1 MARWV
6 LTWST
11 GMVLVVLT
19 AVALGVV
26 WSARADQSVGS
37 IATDLSVQVVFA
49 LGAGL
54 MWADRESRTTGL
66 VLALAGISIGLG
78 HLDSN
83 AYWDR
88 GGYWGE
94 LGWLVGYF
102 FVPLVMTVLLRYPVP
117 VASFRGRRLMLT
129 TAWLCYLIRVPA
141 SLFWDPRAAN
151 GYAGPGRWLTA
162 YPANRV
168 TTVMVDVASGVL
180 LAVSVWFLV
189 IQFRR
194 WRRATGGTRS
204 AVRLTAA
211 AAIVLTGVLSLR
223 LVVALLAGPGWVPAS
238 LEEPLSIVDGLAAVA
253 ASLVL
258 LVVALR
264 RAVRRSDVVER
275 LLGAAGDPRA
285 VEETLRRELADPS
298 LSVSFRLGEAWVDAS
313 GRPVPVWG
321 ERPGRLV
328 RELARKDGDPTVRVD
343 GDASINQDP
352 GWLRIT
358 LAAAE
363 LVLDNTRLTVER
375 TAHLAEIAA
384 AQTRIVEAGVV
395 QRRQLER
402 DLHDGA
408 QQSLLGVA
416 ATLSRAGLADDPD
429 VMRSVVDEARGRLSA
444 ALAELRQLARG
455 IHPAALSQGGLRAG
469 LVSLAARTD
478 RVQLTFGPGLAD
490 QVRLPPPV
498 ESTAYFVVAEGVTN
512 ALKYGGPGP
521 IAVTVDR
528 TDGSLV
534 IAVSDDG
541 PGDARIVAGGGLAG
555 LLDRVRALGGAL
567 DLRPRAGG
575 GVRVEARLP
584 LAEEVG

>member
-1 MARWV
+1 MSRRV

-26 WSARADQSVGS
+26 WGARADQGVGS
-37 IATDLSVQVVFA
+37 VATDLSVQVVFA

-117 VASFRGRRLMLT
+117 VANFRGRRLMLT
-129 TAWLCYLIRVPA
+129 TAWLCYVVRVPA
-141 SLFWDPRAAN
+141 SLFWDPRAT
-151 GYAGPGRWLTA
+151 GYTGPGRWLTA
-162 YPANRV
+162 YPANDV

-223 LVVALLAGPGWVPAS
+223 LVVALLAGPGWVPGS
-238 LEEPLSIVDGLAAVA
+238 LEEPLSIADGLAAVA

-285 VEETLRRELADPS
+285 VEETLQRELADPS
-298 LSVSFRLGEAWVDAS
+298 LSVSFRLGETWVDA
-313 GRPVPVWG
+313 GGQPVPVMG

-328 RELARKDGDPTVRVD
+328 RDLARKDGDPTVRVD
-343 GDASINQDP
+343 GDAAIDLDP

-429 VMRSVVDEARGRLSA
+429 VMRSVLDEARGRLSA

-478 RVQLTFGPGLAD
+478 RVQVTFGPGLAD

-498 ESTAYFVVAEGVTN
+498 ESTAYFVVAEAVAN

-521 IAVTVDR
+521 IAVTVERIDR
-528 TDGSLV
+528 SLV
-534 IAVSDDG
+534 ITVSDDG

-567 DLRPRAGG
+567 DVRPCADG

-584 LAEEVG
+584 LVEEVG